1 VDSDSGRA
9 PRHRDAYEQLG
20 VSITQAFVRLR
31 AHAYACNRQ
40 LADLARDIVPAG
52 LQRSPG
58 TNFPRRVGRENIPA
72 FYARANRASDGC
84 GRVLLRE

>member
-52 LQRSPG
+52 CSGAPARTSPG
-58 TNFPRRVGRENIPA
+58 GSDVRISPPSTRALTAHPTAVAA
-72 FYARANRASDGC
+72 FC
-84 GRVLLRE
+84 